1 MVNLMTLETL
11 YEQDF
16 QEWVTQT
23 IQKLQQKEFNSLD
36 IEHLIEELQDFG
48 KSEKRALEGNVMILL
63 AHLLKLKVQNDVPET
78 MKDSWYRSIIEHRQR
93 IEKQLRETPS
103 LKSYLPLAVDKAYT
117 DGRKLAIKEGKL
129 ASFGLRIPQET
140 EYPLSCPFTLEQLL
154 DEHFY
159 AQQ

>member
-1 MVNLMTLETL
+1 MPKTL

-16 QEWVTQT
+16 SEWVTQT
-23 IQKLQQKEFNSLD
+23 IHTLQQKEFNSLD
-36 IEHLIEELQDFG
+36 IEHLIEELQDLG
-48 KSEKRALEGNVMILL
+48 KSEKRALESNLMILL

-103 LKSYLPLAVDKAYT
+103 LKSYLPLAINKAYV

-129 ASFGLRIPQET
+129 ASFGIPIPQET
-140 EYPLSCPFTLEQLL
+140 EYPKECPFHLEQLL
-154 DEHFY
+154 DNDFY
-159 AQQ
+159 SQD